1 MKIWILVFSTFFFI
15 GNGKAQFAS
24 TEESV
29 AVQKKTIPPFE
40 LQTVSKT
47 IFTKDKL
54 KKNVPLIII
63 FFSPTCEHCLHQM
76 DDMMKRV
83 KDFSKFQIVMA
94 TFQPVEELV
103 EFNKKYQLSK
113 HPNFT
118 TGRDEK
124 YILPPFFRLQTFPYF
139 AFYDKGGKLLSTH
152 EGNISVDKILKRMKG
167 GK

>member
-15 GNGKAQFAS
+15 GNGQAQFAS
-24 TEESV
+24 TDESV

-40 LQTVSKT
+40 LQTVSKA

-63 FFSPTCEHCLHQM
+63 FFSPTCEHCLLQM
-76 DDMMKRV
+76 NDIMKRV

-103 EFNKKYQLSK
+103 EFN
-113 HPNFT
+113 
-118 TGRDEK
+118 
-124 YILPPFFRLQTFPYF
+124 
-139 AFYDKGGKLLSTH
+139 
-152 EGNISVDKILKRMKG
+152 
-167 GK
+167 